1 MKSSSQRPLV
11 VDAGVP
17 SLMPLSNF
25 SGGLQKVISFLP
37 GTYGTSLLRNHA
49 LRGVYAEMA
58 DIGFPPEIVESIKDS
73 IDCNIYFFGT
83 KVGQGTMYIIL
94 TCSIVVFVGIYILMN
109 VLSKAK
115 KHK

>member
-1 MKSSSQRPLV
+1 MRRIYAAFKLFGRASESHIVSSR
-11 VDAGVP
+11 
-17 SLMPLSNF
+17 N
-25 SGGLQKVISFLP
+25 
-37 GTYGTSLLRNHA
+37 LRDEPA
-49 LRGVYAEMA
+49 PQPRFAEMA